1 MASTAT
7 PAETTTTLAPTPAE
21 RILLFSLGERVYGCA
36 VDGVR
41 EIIPSR
47 RATRLPGA
55 PAFVRGLINLRGS
68 LLTVVDL
75 GLRLGEPQPARVDGS
90 TILIEQTGRV
100 LGLAVDEVMDV
111 QPLATDRLDGASA
124 AGEVAG
130 RNAGIVRGVGHLGDG
145 RVVILLDIHS
155 VVSQVLR

>member
-1 MASTAT
+1 MPLT
-7 PAETTTTLAPTPAE
+7 PTSAE
-21 RILLFSLGERVYGCA
+21 RILLFSLGERVFGCA

-55 PAFVRGLINLRGS
+55 PDVVRGLINLRGS

-75 GLRLGEPQPARVDGS
+75 GLRLGEPHPARADGS
-90 TILIEQTGRV
+90 TILIEQGGRV
-100 LGLAVDEVMDV
+100 LGLAVDDVMDV
-111 QPLATDRLDGASA
+111 QPLATDRLDGASS
-124 AGEVAG
+124 AGDIAG
-130 RNAGIVRGVGHLGDG
+130 RNAGIVRGLGHLGDG

>member
-1 MASTAT
+1 MASIAS
-7 PAETTTTLAPTPAE
+7 PAEPTAPLAPSPAE
-21 RILLFSLGERVYGCA
+21 RILLFSLGERVYGCR

-55 PAFVRGLINLRGS
+55 PDFVRGLINLRGS

-75 GLRLGEPQPARVDGS
+75 GVRLGEPQPARPDGS
-90 TILIEQTGRV
+90 TILVEQAGRV

-111 QPLATDRLDGASA
+111 QALPTDRLDGASA
-124 AGEVAG
+124 AGEIAG
-130 RNAGIVRGVGHLGDG
+130 RNAGIVRGLGHLGDG

-155 VVSQVLR
+155 VVRQVLR

>member
-1 MASTAT
+1 MASSAPPVEPTT
-7 PAETTTTLAPTPAE
+7 PLTPTPAE
-21 RILLFSLGERVYGCA
+21 RILLFSLGERVFGCA

-55 PAFVRGLINLRGS
+55 PDFVRGLINLRGS

-75 GLRLGEPQPARVDGS
+75 GLRLGEPQPARLDGS
-90 TILIEQTGRV
+90 TILIEQGGRV
-100 LGLAVDEVMDV
+100 LGLAVDDVMDV
-111 QPLATDRLDGASA
+111 QPLATDRLDGASG
-124 AGEVAG
+124 AGDIAG
-130 RNAGIVRGVGHLGDG
+130 RNAGIVRGLGHLGDG

>member
-1 MASTAT
+1 MASSAPPVEPASPLT
-7 PAETTTTLAPTPAE
+7 PVPAE
-21 RILLFSLGERVYGCA
+21 RILLFSLGERVFGCA

-55 PAFVRGLINLRGS
+55 PDYVRGLINLRGS

-75 GLRLGEPQPARVDGS
+75 GLRLGEPDAARADGS
-90 TILIEQTGRV
+90 TILLEYGGRV
-100 LGLAVDEVMDV
+100 LGLAVDDVMDV
-111 QPLATDRLDGASA
+111 QPLPMDRLDGASG

-130 RNAGIVRGVGHLGDG
+130 RNAGIVRGLGHLGDG